1 MEFKIVVCD
10 DNQILADSLSTK
22 INYLW
27 QSIKDDNPKFSKDKM
42 VIQTFYCYEKV
53 VKKLK
58 ESSIENGIFFLD
70 IELKDK
76 NGVDLAAEIKQH
88 DPNAQIV
95 FVTAY
100 DKYAPLTYRR
110 RIGAIDYIN
119 KNEKEEEINQRI
131 IATLRDALENIEYA
145 KSKKT
150 DYFECKVGSRTF
162 KILKQDIYYI
172 ENSPFIR
179 SNVNLVFK
187 SGMSEFRGNIKQLE
201 GKNGFLT
208 KVSQSILVNMSNVVE
223 IDLKNRWLVFP
234 GNIKVTFARRKKKEI
249 QKLTELHQNNAK

>member
-1 MEFKIVVCD
+1 MEFKVIVCD
-10 DNQILADSLSTK
+10 DNQILADSLSKK

-27 QSIKDDNPKFSKDKM
+27 QSIKDDNPKFKRDEIKILNFCSYEE
-42 VIQTFYCYEKV
+42 VIEE
-53 VKKLK
+53 LK
-58 ESSIENGIFFLD
+58 ESSSENGIFFLD
-70 IELKDK
+70 IELKNK
-76 NGVDLAAEIKQH
+76 NGVDLAAAIKQY
-88 DPNAQIV
+88 DPKAQIV

-110 RIGAIDYIN
+110 RIGAVDYIN
-119 KNEKEEEINQRI
+119 KNENEEEINRRI

-145 KSKKT
+145 ESKKA
-150 DYFECKVGSRTF
+150 DYFEYKVGSRLF

-187 SGMSEFRGNIKQLE
+187 NGMSEFRGNIKQLE
-201 GKNGFLT
+201 SQNEFLT
-208 KVSQSILVNMSNVVE
+208 KVSQSVLVNMSNVIE

-234 GNIKVTFARRKKKEI
+234 GNIKVAFARRKKKEI
-249 QKLTELHQNNAK
+249 QKIIESN